1 MRTGDIERLSRLQ
14 SVVSVDFD
22 GYRHR
27 IVVRKGGD
35 LSDLVSRLDLG
46 GDVRHFTF
54 SAPSLSELFREAVVG

>member
-1 MRTGDIERLSRLQ
+1 VE
-14 SVVSVDFD
+14 FD

-54 SAPSLSELFREAVVG
+54 SAPSLSELFREAVTG

>member
-1 MRTGDIERLSRLQ
+1 MSRLDA
-14 SVVSVDFD
+14 VVSVDFD

-54 SAPSLSELFREAVVG
+54 SAPSLSELFREAVTG